1 MPMNREQLLQVQS
14 AARVF
19 QSRADD
25 AFSTWGQRAPAP
37 VMGQD
42 PDEYRRKLM
51 IKAKNLLPEGHE
63 LRNITVNR
71 LPASTLDIFEPQLF
85 AACKDAGQRNDS
97 VPPGEMRMVERINPD
112 NGHKMNVFY
121 GTRSFIEDFKLPVR
135 RVVSFWTPQGPMSAS
150 GRYLR

>member
-1 MPMNREQLLQVQS
+1 MTREQLLQVQAS
-14 AARVF
+14 ARVF
-19 QSRADD
+19 QARADD

-37 VMGQD
+37 VVGQD
-42 PDEYRRKLM
+42 PDEYRRRLM

-63 LRNITVNR
+63 LRKVTVNR
-71 LPASTLDIFEPQLF
+71 LPTSAVDIFEPQF
-85 AACKDAGQRNDS
+85 YAACKEAGTRNDS
-97 VPPGEMRMVERINPD
+97 VPEGQMRMVERINPD